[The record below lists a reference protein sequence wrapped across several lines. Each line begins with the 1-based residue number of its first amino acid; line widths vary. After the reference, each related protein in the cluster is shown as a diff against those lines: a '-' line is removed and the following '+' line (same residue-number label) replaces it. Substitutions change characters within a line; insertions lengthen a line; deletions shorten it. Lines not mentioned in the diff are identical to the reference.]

1 MPDDS
6 GMVRVSEET
15 GLGVAIA
22 TDANGRYCQL
32 DPYNGAKL
40 ALAEAYRNVASSGA
54 VPAAVT
60 NCLNFGSPENP
71 EVMWQFK
78 QATAGLADGCL
89 ELGIPV
95 TGGNVSFYNQ
105 TGDVAIHPT
114 PVVGV
119 LGVIDDVARRI
130 PSGWQDAGNNIYLLG
145 TTRDELDGSVWSEVI
160 HDHLGGKPPV
170 VDLAA
175 EKALAELLQG
185 ASLQGLLASTHD
197 LSEGGLAQTL
207 VESTLRFGMGARV
220 WLNEI
225 TERDGVDLT
234 AALFSESTARVIVSV
249 GREDD
254 VKFVG
259 LCEARGIPVLRIGV
273 TDASGQLEIQ
283 DIATWNLEDLKASHG
298 ATIPELFG

>member
-1 MPDDS
+1 
-6 GMVRVSEET
+6 
-15 GLGVAIA
+15 
-22 TDANGRYCQL
+22 
-32 DPYNGAKL
+32 
-40 ALAEAYRNVASSGA
+40 
-54 VPAAVT
+54 
-60 NCLNFGSPENP
+60 
-71 EVMWQFK
+71 MWQFK

-130 PSGWQDAGNNIYLLG
+130 PAGWQDAGNNIYLLG

-170 VDLAA
+170 VDLQA

-283 DIATWNLEDLKASHG
+283 DIATWNLEDLKTSHG